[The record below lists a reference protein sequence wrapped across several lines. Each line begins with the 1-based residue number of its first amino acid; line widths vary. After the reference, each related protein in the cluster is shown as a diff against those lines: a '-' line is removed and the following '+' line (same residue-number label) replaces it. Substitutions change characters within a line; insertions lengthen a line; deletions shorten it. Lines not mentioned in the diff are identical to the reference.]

1 MLSINIICIGKIKES
16 FFKDAINEYSKRLSK
31 YCNLNI
37 IELSDEKLPS
47 KLNDKII
54 ENIKNT
60 EGKKILSHLKKDSYK
75 ICLDLHGKQFSSEE
89 FSAKIDSI
97 SLNYNSSITFIIG
110 GTLGISS
117 EVLNCADEKIC
128 FSKMTFPHQLIRV
141 FLLEQLFRAFKISNN
156 ETYHWEYMGATE
168 GTLYYFFM

>member
-75 ICLDLHGKQFSSEE
+75 ICLDLHGKQFPSEE

-156 ETYHWEYMGATE
+156 ETYHW
-168 GTLYYFFM
+168 